1 MEKGGLAKRS
11 SHPLGRYRGM
21 ESFRRRKHV
30 LQYGKDR
37 FRQRQHQTAI
47 PHIHREKGDRLSF
60 RPRLCHL
67 RKQQCYLSSRRR
79 QSGEVQPH
87 RILHLSRLRRR
98 AHRQHE
104 PHVSQCRY
112 SCQERVQSTFGFAS
126 YQPCQQEVEPML
138 PRNRRVSA
146 RQGDIHHLQ
155 HSPQRQRPDYRR
167 FSYLLPGQST
177 TANGES
183 PRESQR
189 MDTCRWKNLLLDN
202 RLCRQPPQ
210 NRPHQHKPHHRR
222 RKALPTAYPNR
233 RNSLRRRHP
242 KRENHSRRI
251 WPY

>member
-1 MEKGGLAKRS
+1 MANIATETKGWHQHEKDIIIFIPFISRQYCRIRSDTSDPRPQTGTTTPRKRTDTSTPPPGYWKLFRNQRMEKGGLAKRS

-60 RPRLCHL
+60 RPRLGHL
-67 RKQQCYLSSRRR
+67 RKQQCYLSSGRR

-112 SCQERVQSTFGFAS
+112 SCQER
-126 YQPCQQEVEPML
+126 
-138 PRNRRVSA
+138 
-146 RQGDIHHLQ
+146 I
-155 HSPQRQRPDYRR
+155 
-167 FSYLLPGQST
+167 
-177 TANGES
+177 
-183 PRESQR
+183 
-189 MDTCRWKNLLLDN
+189 
-202 RLCRQPPQ
+202 
-210 NRPHQHKPHHRR
+210 
-222 RKALPTAYPNR
+222 
-233 RNSLRRRHP
+233 
-242 KRENHSRRI
+242 
-251 WPY
+251 

>member
-1 MEKGGLAKRS
+1 MRKTLLFLYLLSLGSIAAYGQTRLTQDPKLERQLHESGLIHQPLPWILKTLSKPTDGKGGLAKRS

-112 SCQERVQSTFGFAS
+112 SCQER
-126 YQPCQQEVEPML
+126 
-138 PRNRRVSA
+138 
-146 RQGDIHHLQ
+146 I
-155 HSPQRQRPDYRR
+155 
-167 FSYLLPGQST
+167 
-177 TANGES
+177 
-183 PRESQR
+183 
-189 MDTCRWKNLLLDN
+189 
-202 RLCRQPPQ
+202 
-210 NRPHQHKPHHRR
+210 
-222 RKALPTAYPNR
+222 
-233 RNSLRRRHP
+233 
-242 KRENHSRRI
+242 
-251 WPY
+251 

>member
-1 MEKGGLAKRS
+1 MRKTLLFLYLLSLGSIAAYGQTRLTQDPKLERQLHESGLI
-11 SHPLGRYRGM
+11 HQPLPLDIENSFETNGWKKEVLQSAPLTRRGM

-67 RKQQCYLSSRRR
+67 RKQQCYLSSGRR

-112 SCQERVQSTFGFAS
+112 SCQER
-126 YQPCQQEVEPML
+126 
-138 PRNRRVSA
+138 
-146 RQGDIHHLQ
+146 I
-155 HSPQRQRPDYRR
+155 
-167 FSYLLPGQST
+167 
-177 TANGES
+177 
-183 PRESQR
+183 
-189 MDTCRWKNLLLDN
+189 
-202 RLCRQPPQ
+202 
-210 NRPHQHKPHHRR
+210 
-222 RKALPTAYPNR
+222 
-233 RNSLRRRHP
+233 
-242 KRENHSRRI
+242 
-251 WPY
+251 